1 VGPRNPQLH
10 TDLVGTL
17 GTLSISPTVEQTA
30 YGVFSHRVDADS
42 ADSIAAHSAHL
53 LIWLI

>member
-1 VGPRNPQLH
+1 
-10 TDLVGTL
+10 VGTL
-17 GTLSISPTVEQTA
+17 GTLSISPTVEQTP

-53 LIWLI
+53 LIWLICSDSATNFFR